1 MSAVQACQCLQS
13 ARYLLKNLL
22 GSQTGRAPQGSASY
36 LGNAKAEMKSK
47 CEVSKAKQWREPDVQ
62 LAALRYC
69 PVPRPTSIV
78 TRPQAFAAFSV
89 CMQPFTLHA
98 LLLLG
103 RMLFFAMVGM
113 IASQQWQV
121 AACGAWYPALLL

>member
-1 MSAVQACQCLQS
+1 MSALWACLCLQS

-47 CEVSKAKQWREPDVQ
+47 CEVSKAKQWPEPDVQ

-69 PVPRPTSIV
+69 IVTRPTSIV
-78 TRPQAFAAFSV
+78 TRPTSILQHSV
-89 CMQPFTLHA
+89 CACRLSHCTLVA
-98 LLLLG
+98 LGDQENFFLL
-103 RMLFFAMVGM
+103 
-113 IASQQWQV
+113 
-121 AACGAWYPALLL
+121 